1 MIKVIVAGFSDVE
14 ERLLFVSGE
23 TTFPELEAV
32 EVDDEEILVEEEEEV
47 VVRVGELPEMEVL
60 ETREAD
66 ERVVLVVVCVPC
78 WVGEEVVELWEFA
91 VELCE
96 AGRGAFEVVVGL
108 VGGA

>member
-1 MIKVIVAGFSDVE
+1 MMKVIVAGFSDVE

-32 EVDDEEILVEEEEEV
+32 EVADEEVFVEEEKEE

-78 WVGEEVVELWEFA
+78 WVGEEVELWEFA